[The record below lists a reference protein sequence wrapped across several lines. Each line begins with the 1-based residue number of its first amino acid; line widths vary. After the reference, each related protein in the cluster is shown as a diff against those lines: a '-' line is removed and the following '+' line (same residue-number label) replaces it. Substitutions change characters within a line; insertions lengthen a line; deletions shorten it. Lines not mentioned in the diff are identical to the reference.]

1 MKDSRLAIFS
11 IMFGVI
17 YFVAFYYDLA
27 LFRYYPE
34 VSQFR
39 WLRTDELGLVI
50 LWYGWIAT
58 AGLASAAI
66 AFAVPKSI
74 AERLWPGWAWV
85 IPTAVV
91 VAMLIYERRWFV

>member
-1 MKDSRLAIFS
+1 MNSSRLTIFS
-11 IMFGVI
+11 IVFVVL
-17 YFVAFYYDLA
+17 YFFSFYYDLA

-39 WLRTDELGLVI
+39 WQRNDSLGVVI

-58 AGLASAAI
+58 SGLASAAI
-66 AFAVPKSI
+66 AFAVPKKM
-74 AERLWPGWAWV
+74 ADRLWSGWAWI

-91 VAMLIYERRWFV
+91 IGMLIYERRWFV